1 MSKTPKSPPRRMVEI
16 VKASYQPSK
25 ADIEE
30 EFEVPEMTLEDAARR
45 VMESVDVKTIS
56 RPKRKD

>member
-1 MSKTPKSPPRRMVEI
+1 MAKTQNKQPRRVVEI

-25 ADIEE
+25 SDLEE
-30 EFEVPEMTLEDAARR
+30 EFEVPEMTLEEATRL

-56 RPKRKD
+56 RPKRKK

>member
-1 MSKTPKSPPRRMVEI
+1 MTDSKKQPRRTVEI

-25 ADIEE
+25 ADMEE
-30 EFEVPEMTLEDAARR
+30 EFDVPEMTLEEATRL

-56 RPKRKD
+56 RPKRKQ